1 MEGGDAMGHELQG
14 LVAAGR
20 TRLSSVRGGSRGRSA
35 QGTDGTGLG
44 ILGLALLTLELD
56 ACLSRGQ
63 PGHWTGFSGGLPHQ
77 IPVACPSA
85 WVTTHN
91 VPNLAICPP
100 VKGYKT
106 SLLAHKGER
115 GNQAGSGRRGSGRGG
130 DCDSPTREDGGGRR
144 GGPEPYFLAVIF
156 LYFLKFLQRA
166 CFSCAIRKKQ
176 NQERGVL
183 VCFLGETHRKLF
195 LPALKKS

>member
-20 TRLSSVRGGSRGRSA
+20 TWLSSVRGGSRGRSA

-130 DCDSPTREDGGGRR
+130 DCDSHQRGRWWAAGR
-144 GGPEPYFLAVIF
+144 AGALFSSCDFSVLPEVSAKGML
-156 LYFLKFLQRA
+156 LL
-166 CFSCAIRKKQ
+166 C
-176 NQERGVL
+176 NQEETKPREGCFGVFFGRDSQEAISA
-183 VCFLGETHRKLF
+183 C
-195 LPALKKS
+195 P